1 MPVSYVSLP
10 HLFGQRAQSP
20 GQGGRHIPRPPV
32 ISEAILPAS
41 AQGCGPC
48 GGAEVKSGN
57 AVKTWV
63 GKGEVGWGG
72 VISASV
78 CACLFSSHNS
88 SPRLETGCGSYV
100 V

>member
-1 MPVSYVSLP
+1 MFHCLTC
-10 HLFGQRAQSP
+10 L
-20 GQGGRHIPRPPV
+20 GRGHRGAAITPV
-32 ISEAILPAS
+32 ISEAILPVS

-48 GGAEVKSGN
+48 GGPEVKSGN

-78 CACLFSSHNS
+78 CAGLFSSHNS